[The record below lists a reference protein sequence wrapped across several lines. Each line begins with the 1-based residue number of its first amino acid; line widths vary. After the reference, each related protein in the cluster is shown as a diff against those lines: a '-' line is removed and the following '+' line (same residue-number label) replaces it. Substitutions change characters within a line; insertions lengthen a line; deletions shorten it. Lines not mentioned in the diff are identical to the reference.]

1 MLVIGPGG
9 GREILGGLL
18 TGVSNIIGIE
28 INPDFVNLVNDNES
42 FNGGI
47 YSQFPNI
54 EIKIGE
60 GRQYVKRSKENYD
73 IIFMSLPSTQQLQS
87 IDNFALSENHL
98 LTVEAIEDYLKNLTD
113 EGRLIFTMHNTWEL
127 KRLIVTITKAFEKT
141 GLNKKNIFDHLIIF
155 ESEYA
160 PSIIVQKK
168 PYSREQISNRF
179 QLMNTLIEEAP

>member
-60 GRQYVKRSKENYD
+60 RRQYVKRSKENYD
-73 IIFMSLPSTQQLQS
+73 IILCHFLQLS
-87 IDNFALSENHL
+87 SFK
-98 LTVEAIEDYLKNLTD
+98 V
-113 EGRLIFTMHNTWEL
+113 LI
-127 KRLIVTITKAFEKT
+127 
-141 GLNKKNIFDHLIIF
+141 
-155 ESEYA
+155 
-160 PSIIVQKK
+160 
-168 PYSREQISNRF
+168 
-179 QLMNTLIEEAP
+179 TLH